1 MEVDASLV
9 SIFQLQAEA
18 HNLGQREAKLRQAQ
32 EDAVEKAILE
42 ANSKLEQIL
51 LKFQESA
58 KQSSN
63 EESSFSMRDA
73 QAAIAII
80 TEEYAPIPVEINVS
94 TFSNELGALGKKG
107 DVGVLSVG
115 DQVMIRRLGK
125 LPATIVELPQAEGD
139 YLTVQ
144 LGTMKMQ
151 VKASEILSRGPSM
164 VTGSSKTSPGKQVKV
179 NVFLHILCFYQ
190 VIIDVLYPS
199 NPYFSD
205 EASGYHIEMED
216 ILLSPVQDLQCLHAY
231 IFLVSSMLAYF
242 VYFGS
247 DNTSNTA
254 IETNQIES
262 A

>member
-1 MEVDASLV
+1 MNLLIGKFGWLCSGRVEVDDSLV
-9 SIFQLQAEA
+9 SIFQLQSEA
-18 HNLGQREAKLRQAQ
+18 HNLDLREAKLQRAQ
-32 EDAVEKAILE
+32 EDAVEKGILE

-80 TEEYAPIPVEINVS
+80 TEEYTPKPVEINVS
-94 TFSNELGALGKKG
+94 TFSNELGGLGKKG
-107 DVGVLSVG
+107 DVGVLSIG

-125 LPATIVELPQAEGD
+125 LPATIVELPQAEAD

-179 NVFLHILCFYQ
+179 NIFLHILCFYQ
-190 VIIDVLYPS
+190 VIINARYACH
-199 NPYFSD
+199 PYFSD
-205 EASGYHIEMED
+205 EASGYHTERGD
-216 ILLSPVQDLQCLHAY
+216 IVVTCSR
-231 IFLVSSMLAYF
+231 STMLACTYVHACVLCLF
-242 VYFGS
+242 
-247 DNTSNTA
+247 
-254 IETNQIES
+254 
-262 A
+262 

>member
-1 MEVDASLV
+1 MANLAGFCPERVEVDASLV

-18 HNLGQREAKLRQAQ
+18 HNLGQREAKLRRAQ

-63 EESSFSMRDA
+63 EESSFSIRDA

-179 NVFLHILCFYQ
+179 NSLHILCFYQ

-199 NPYFSD
+199 NPYLVMKLQGIILKWKIYCCHLFKICN
-205 EASGYHIEMED
+205 ACMHIY
-216 ILLSPVQDLQCLHAY
+216 SW
-231 IFLVSSMLAYF
+231 
-242 VYFGS
+242 
-247 DNTSNTA
+247 
-254 IETNQIES
+254 
-262 A
+262 